1 MSEDRAAKLLLL
13 QALSEMCD
21 RCLPGAA
28 VILIYNIL
36 LGRDPDPDGE
46 AFYGARLDGSPSQ
59 RLAALRELATSDE
72 ARRYGLF
79 SLGAAIAEV
88 DVDAVHLP
96 EEPLGVLAMLGL
108 MRRRMIETMERL
120 DNIESLARITL
131 LSVPE
136 CAAAPTPT
144 SSAASPRWKALSRRS
159 DNVAAGSIDDR
170 TPKGEVARYGQYS
183 NTRMV
188 Q

>member
-1 MSEDRAAKLLLL
+1 MTEDRAAKLLLL
-13 QALSEMCD
+13 ETLSEMCE
-21 RCLPGAA
+21 RCRPGTA

-36 LGRDPDPDGE
+36 LGRDPDPDGA
-46 AFYGARLDGSPSQ
+46 AFYGARLDGSSAQ
-59 RLAALRELATSDE
+59 RIGALRELATSDE

-79 SLGAAIAEV
+79 SLNPALDGI

-96 EEPLGVLAMLGL
+96 EDPLGVLAMLGL

-136 CAAAPTPT
+136 WCG
-144 SSAASPRWKALSRRS
+144 SAYADLERRIAGLETALM
-159 DNVAAGSIDDR
+159 
-170 TPKGEVARYGQYS
+170 PKRAQFR
-183 NTRMV
+183 
-188 Q
+188 

>member
-1 MSEDRAAKLLLL
+1 MSEDGAAKILLL

-46 AFYGARLDGSPSQ
+46 SFYGARLDGSPAQ
-59 RLAALRELATSDE
+59 RLGALRELATSDE
-72 ARRYGLF
+72 AQRFGLF
-79 SLGAAIAEV
+79 SLSPTIAGL
-88 DVDAVHLP
+88 DADAVHLP
-96 EEPLGVLAMLGL
+96 EEPLGVLALLGL
-108 MRRRMIETMERL
+108 MRRRMIETMEQL

-136 CAAAPTPT
+136 WCGSAYSDLERRIAAFED
-144 SSAASPRWKALSRRS
+144 AL
-159 DNVAAGSIDDR
+159 AQ
-170 TPKGEVARYGQYS
+170 PKRAHVR
-183 NTRMV
+183 
-188 Q
+188 

>member
-1 MSEDRAAKLLLL
+1 MSEASAASLLLL
-13 QALSEMCD
+13 QTLSEMCE

-36 LGRDPDPDGE
+36 LGRDPDPDG
-46 AFYGARLDGSPSQ
+46 ASFYGPRLDGPPAQ
-59 RLAALRELATSDE
+59 RIGALRELATSDE

-79 SLGAAIAEV
+79 SLSTAVDGM

-96 EEPLGVLAMLGL
+96 EDPLGILALLGL

-120 DNIESLARITL
+120 DNIETLARITL

-136 CAAAPTPT
+136 WCG
-144 SSAASPRWKALSRRS
+144 SAYTDLDRRITALEDTVAEPKRAHSR
-159 DNVAAGSIDDR
+159 
-170 TPKGEVARYGQYS
+170 
-183 NTRMV
+183 
-188 Q
+188 